1 MRVAENPTLYHPF
14 PDFDCSQDFATK
26 DLKSRYRMQI
36 GYIPQKDG
44 SRLRTLYSRHM
55 KESGII
61 EALKLVYGESVPVL
75 REVEEKDF
83 SFKLSDVN
91 YFVVHTHTF
100 LDSVR
105 VIPIIANYRFNNF
118 YNASKLFPKY
128 HPEDGL
134 GILLPSLYNVNELQV
149 GVLGAPT
156 RIVEYLA
163 SKRVCVG
170 CGRVTDYSVPI
181 PPLNWNKVPYKPTPR
196 KPTGAKLGRPKKV
209 LD

>member
-1 MRVAENPTLYHPF
+1 
-14 PDFDCSQDFATK
+14 
-26 DLKSRYRMQI
+26 
-36 GYIPQKDG
+36 
-44 SRLRTLYSRHM
+44 M

-61 EALKLVYGESVPVL
+61 EALKLVYGESIPVL
-75 REVEEKDF
+75 REVETWDDF
-83 SFKLSDVN
+83 VVN
-91 YFVVHTHTF
+91 IANVFFVVHTHTF

-105 VIPIIANYRFNNF
+105 VIPIVANYTFNHF
-118 YNASKLFPKY
+118 YNASKFFPKY

-134 GILLPSLYNVNELQV
+134 GLLLPSLYDVNKLQI
-149 GVLGAPT
+149 GTMGSPT

-181 PPLNWNKVPYKPTPR
+181 PPLNWNKVPYKPKQQ
-196 KPTGAKLGRPKKV
+196 KPTGGKMGRPKKV